1 MKISSF
7 ILFVVLSITVFA
19 QKPADTV
26 IYTPFF
32 CGLKYYGHIPRLEKV
47 VDEQNNIQQRLINEW
62 CKQNMHIVY
71 NEFIRLINDARKVN
85 TVERFVTII
94 TDELDRQHLI
104 SSDDSLVVVKN
115 SLQAK
120 KVIREFIKLHPKA
133 TYREITG
140 FFSKKPLFEITY
152 TKKVNDILFDSI
164 TSIASAHHNRYL
176 ILESNFLTKDWQTA
190 NRREYWTGHSEISNN
205 YKYHD
210 TIISHFTD
218 RVDYF
223 SNGERIGCSEI
234 FYWYSY
240 FNYFKF
246 DYETKI
252 DKKTGTTYGV
262 PTKIKNDPALE
273 IAKQIFEGFK
283 ESKPHWKIIMSKTNY
298 EFIGMNLMMDGD
310 YAAWITVNFS
320 VDKK

>member
-32 CGLKYYGHIPRLEKV
+32 CGLKYYDTDPILLDVNAHQADR
-47 VDEQNNIQQRLINEW
+47 EQYLMNEW
-62 CKQNMHIVY
+62 LKQNIHIVY

-176 ILESNFLTKDWQTA
+176 ILESNYTAKDWQTA
-190 NRREYWTGHSEISNN
+190 NKRESLLGHSEISNN

-210 TIISHFTD
+210 TIISHFSD

-223 SNGERIGCSEI
+223 SNGERRGCSEI
-234 FYWYSY
+234 FYWFSY
-240 FNYFKF
+240 NSFFKF
-246 DYETKI
+246 EYEDKF
-252 DKKTGTTYGV
+252 DKKSKIKYQV
-262 PTKIKNDPALE
+262 ATKIKNDPALE
-273 IAKQIFEGFK
+273 IAKQLFEGFK

-298 EFIGMNLMMDGD
+298 EFIGMNLMMDSD
-310 YAAWITVNFS
+310 FATWVTVNFS
-320 VDKK
+320 VDK